1 MKIICQTLLL
11 LLLSGILSVKVYAH
25 EVRPAYLE
33 ITEDS
38 TGEIKILWKQP
49 TMGEVG
55 LRLMPEFSSF
65 PLPDSLA
72 RVSATSYYL
81 IRTWKIPSPHAS
93 LNGQSVTIIGLDGTI
108 TDVLVRITYANG
120 QTQTKLIK
128 PNNPTLHIQQEE
140 NQSAPVWEYL
150 QLGILHILTGV
161 DHLLFV
167 LGLIL
172 LVRGRRRLLITI
184 TAFTVAHS
192 ITLALA
198 TLHIIQVL
206 PSPVEAVIALSIMFL
221 AVELVR
227 HYHGIDHLTYR
238 FPWIVA
244 FTFGLLHGLGFAGAL
259 AQVGLPQNSIPFALF
274 LFNAGVE
281 IGQLFFV
288 FTVLLLMWFI
298 KLLFSKIPVWTKWIP
313 PYAIGA
319 MAGYW
324 FIERMARIIFWRNL

>member
-1 MKIICQTLLL
+1 MKIIYRIIFLIMLACIFPAK
-11 LLLSGILSVKVYAH
+11 SFAH

-33 ITEDS
+33 VTEDS
-38 TGEIKILWKQP
+38 AGELKILWKQP
-49 TMGEVG
+49 IMGEVG
-55 LRLMPEFSSF
+55 LRLIPQFSSI

-72 RVSATSYYL
+72 KVSATSYYL
-81 IRTWKIPSPHAS
+81 IRTWKIFSPHAP
-93 LNGQSVTIIGLDGTI
+93 LTGQAITIIGLEGTI
-108 TDVLVRITYANG
+108 TDVLVRINFTNG

-128 PNNPTLHIQQEE
+128 PNNPTLNIQQEE
-140 NQSAPVWEYL
+140 NPSAPVWEYL
-150 QLGILHILTGV
+150 QLGILHILTGF

-172 LVRGRRRLLITI
+172 LVRDRRRLLITI
-184 TAFTVAHS
+184 TAFTIAHS

-206 PSPVEAVIALSIMFL
+206 PTPVEAVIALSIMFL

-227 HYHGIDHLTYR
+227 HYHSVDHLTYR

-259 AQVGLPQNSIPFALF
+259 AQVGLPQNAIPLALF
-274 LFNAGVE
+274 LFNVGVE

-288 FTVLLLMWFI
+288 FIVLLLMRLI
-298 KLLFSKIPVWTKWIP
+298 KLLFKKVPDRTKWIP
-313 PYAIGA
+313 PYVIGA

-324 FIERMARIIFWRNL
+324 FIERMAGILF